1 MHYHCLAM
9 SDDFGTVNVRRGDR
23 AREIEVLRQ
32 HYRGHRDSLARL
44 AADAPT
50 EQLAA
55 EYHRLIASIDDA
67 LRKLDE
73 LEGRPATQ
81 SGTRPVPPSGTSP
94 GMRPLSSE
102 PVTEPQKYVEEP
114 AGGGGARTLLIV
126 VIGLLVIA
134 AIGYLIWR
142 ASRERRPG
150 TTTTTGT
157 VVEQPVTPATA
168 DTIAPATAPPA
179 ASTVVPATAPAAA
192 GSLKVTPALADYGVV
207 RKGTRAVRQFE
218 LTNNGAGEVA
228 YDLSRSTCHCLFY
241 AFHSPVA
248 AHGKETITVTV
259 DGAKAK
265 SGAVDE
271 QISVKEK
278 KGSAVFG
285 TIEVRAVVK

>member
-81 SGTRPVPPSGTSP
+81 PGTRPGPPSGTSP

-126 VIGLLVIA
+126 VVGLLVIA

-150 TTTTTGT
+150 TTSTTGT

-168 DTIAPATAPPA
+168 DTIAPAAAPPA
-179 ASTVVPATAPAAA
+179 ASTVVPATAPATA
-192 GSLKVTPALADYGVV
+192 GSLKVAPALADYGVV

-218 LTNNGAGEVA
+218 LTNSGAGEVA

-265 SGAVDE
+265 PGAVDE

>member
-1 MHYHCLAM
+1 M
-9 SDDFGTVNVRRGDR
+9 SDDFGTVNVRRGER

-32 HYRGHRDSLARL
+32 HYRGHRDALARL

-55 EYHRLIASIDDA
+55 EYHRLIASVDDS

-81 SGTRPVPPSGTSP
+81 PGTRPVPPPSATSP
-94 GMRPLSSE
+94 GMRPLSSASSE
-102 PVTEPQKYVEEP
+102 PVTEPQRYVEEP
-114 AGGGGARTLLIV
+114 APTGGGARTLLIIGV
-126 VIGLLVIA
+126 GLLVIV

-142 ASRERRPG
+142 ASRDRRPG
-150 TTTTTGT
+150 ATTTTST

-168 DTIAPATAPPA
+168 DTIAPAAAPLSTA
-179 ASTVVPATAPAAA
+179 TVVPAATPAGAE
-192 GSLKVTPALADYGVV
+192 SLKVTPALADYGVV

-218 LTNNGAGEVA
+218 LTNSGAGEIA

-265 SGAVDE
+265 AGPVDE
-271 QISVKEK
+271 QISVKAK
-278 KGSAVFG
+278 KGTAVFG

>member
-1 MHYHCLAM
+1 M

-32 HYRGHRDSLARL
+32 HYRGHRDGLARL

-81 SGTRPVPPSGTSP
+81 PGTRPVPGSMTSP

-114 AGGGGARTLLIV
+114 APDGGGGRTLLIIAV
-126 VIGLLVIA
+126 GFLVLV

-142 ASRERRPG
+142 ASRERRPAG
-150 TTTTTGT
+150 TTTATGT

-179 ASTVVPATAPAAA
+179 GTATIVPAA
-192 GSLKVTPALADYGVV
+192 TPAGAGALKIAPVLADYGIV

-218 LTNNGAGEVA
+218 LTNGAAAEVP

-248 AHGKETITVTV
+248 AHGKETVTVTI

-265 SGAVDE
+265 PGTVDE
-271 QISVKEK
+271 QISVKQK

-285 TIEVRAVVK
+285 TISIRAVVK

>member
-1 MHYHCLAM
+1 M

-32 HYRGHRDSLARL
+32 HYRGHRDALARL

-55 EYHRLIASIDDA
+55 EYHRMIASIDES

-81 SGTRPVPPSGTSP
+81 PGTRPVPGSTSP

-114 AGGGGARTLLIV
+114 APGGGGARTLLII
-126 VIGLLVIA
+126 VIGFLVIG
-134 AIGYLIWR
+134 AIVYLIWR
-142 ASRERRPG
+142 ASRDRRPG
-150 TTTTTGT
+150 AATATST

-168 DTIAPATAPPA
+168 DTIAPATASPQTA
-179 ASTVVPATAPAAA
+179 TIVPATTPASS
-192 GSLKVTPALADYGVV
+192 GSLKITPALADYGIV

-218 LTNNGAGEVA
+218 VTNSGAAEVP
-228 YDLSRSTCHCLFY
+228 YDLSRSSCHCLFY

-248 AHGKETITVTV
+248 PHGKETVTITV

-265 SGAVDE
+265 PGAVDE

-278 KGSAVFG
+278 KGTAVFG
-285 TIEVRAVVK
+285 TIGVRAVVK